1 MTTRLGLLPLAIVLP
16 FICGMAEPARAGNM
30 LEPNGAFSINTDE
43 FVFKDGNLGIHV
55 GTPTVTLHVNGQ
67 LLVKGE
73 DTHLPATGKVL
84 TSTGAD
90 GLAAWVEP
98 VRSGFRN
105 RLINGGMDIWQRGS
119 SFSAGGYAADR
130 WLAEATGNTLGFS
143 AQRISISDALPFQ
156 YALSAS
162 AAGTNHAG
170 LRQQIEYA
178 NFHDLAGKTVTLSF
192 WAKALYNNTESAT
205 VRVWNRQSATE
216 DTSLVT
222 DIYNG
227 TESDGMSISTYGWT
241 RISSTIDIGSDTR
254 ALAIG
259 IVLGSVNQTSTDT
272 TRGFAVTGVQLEELP
287 WPGEFEY
294 RPYQTEL
301 QLCQRYYEKSYAAE
315 AAPGSTDAANV
326 FETGA
331 ISNGVDTVLALP
343 TVSYKATKRTA
354 PALAFYTPS
363 GTSGSCAWYSDFS
376 TSQELATSAARS
388 GVNGFMARQTSDNT
402 VNDHMVCHFTADA
415 EFN

>member
-1 MTTRLGLLPLAIVLP
+1 MTNKLAILALAILLPCANAAADDP
-16 FICGMAEPARAGNM
+16 DFPE
-30 LEPNGAFSINTDE
+30 NGAFAINVSELTL
-43 FVFKDGNLGIHV
+43 KDGMLGINESN
-55 GTPTVTLHVNGQ
+55 PSAKLHVNGNMIVTGDTTAPPLKGK
-67 LLVKGE
+67 LL
-73 DTHLPATGKVL
+73 TATGP
-84 TSTGAD
+84 TGQ
-90 GLAAWVEP
+90 AAWQDP
-98 VRSGFRN
+98 APTGFKN

-143 AQRISISDALPFQ
+143 AQRISVSDALPFR

-192 WAKALYNNTESAT
+192 WAKALYDNTESAT

-216 DTSLVT
+216 DISLVT

-227 TESDGMSISTYGWT
+227 TESGGMSISTYSWT

-259 IVLGSVNQTSTDT
+259 IVLGGANQTSADT

-287 WPGEFEY
+287 WPGDFEY

-301 QLCQRYYEKSYAAE
+301 QLCQRYYEKSYAADT
-315 AAPGSTDAANV
+315 APGNTDTANV

-343 TVSYKATKRTA
+343 TVSYKAPKRTA
-354 PALAFYTPS
+354 PALAFYAPS

-388 GVNGFMARQTSDNT
+388 GVNGFMARQTADNT